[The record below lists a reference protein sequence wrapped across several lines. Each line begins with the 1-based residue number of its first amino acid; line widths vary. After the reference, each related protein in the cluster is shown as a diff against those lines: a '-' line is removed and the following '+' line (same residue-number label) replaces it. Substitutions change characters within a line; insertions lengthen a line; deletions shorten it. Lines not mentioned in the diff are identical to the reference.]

1 MSYMRDHYHPF
12 ANKETGRGCMARF
25 TASHV
30 QLRTIFRR
38 HLYHGRRRFSC
49 RSNLNPSTGEQD
61 ASQELWEVWWCY
73 DGWHPAADR
82 LERILPSWAVL
93 KRMDPSRPLA
103 DQVYKARVLIPTT
116 GLVTAR
122 DICAAEDLRLVAQ
135 PAAGYNNIDVEA
147 AKARGVPVTIAP
159 GYNSR
164 SVAEVTLM
172 MILMLS
178 RKVDEARAVFE
189 RRERIGEPVGQ
200 ELHGKTLGIV
210 GMGRVGKC
218 LAAAAQG
225 LGMKVMGV
233 TSRSTR
239 PELEQLLRSSH
250 VVSLHCPLTPST
262 RGLIGPAELELMRK
276 DAILIN
282 AARGSVV
289 QREALWAAVQARR
302 LGGVGLDT
310 HWVEPAPRDDPL
322 YSHPAVLALPHLGS
336 ISAEVYDRFAEVL
349 AENIVR
355 VREGRE
361 LLHRLC

>member
-1 MSYMRDHYHPF
+1 MAVWGHMRQ
-12 ANKETGRGCMARF
+12 AWK
-25 TASHV
+25 V
-30 QLRTIFRR
+30 
-38 HLYHGRRRFSC
+38 
-49 RSNLNPSTGEQD
+49 
-61 ASQELWEVWWCY
+61 
-73 DGWHPAADR
+73 
-82 LERILPSWAVL
+82 
-93 KRMDPSRPLA
+93 RPMGLLDTTWLA
-103 DQVYKARVLIPTT
+103 
-116 GLVTAR
+116 
-122 DICAAEDLRLVAQ
+122 
-135 PAAGYNNIDVEA
+135 
-147 AKARGVPVTIAP
+147 

-210 GMGRVGKC
+210 GMGKVGKC

-250 VVSLHCPLTPST
+250 VVSLHCPLTSST
-262 RGLIGPAELELMRK
+262 QGLIGPTELELMRK

-289 QREALWAAVQARR
+289 QREALWAALQAGS
-302 LGGVGLDT
+302 LAGVGLDT